1 MTLADIERECT
12 AVDGVVF
19 DFGGVMTVSSKDD
32 EWPVYA
38 YCAKFGVDRAAVDRG
53 WQRYRN
59 LWDGGFISFA
69 ELYGRTF
76 ADAGVTIGA
85 AQLDDLWE
93 LDAADWF
100 RTMRTDTLALMR
112 RLKASGKKL
121 GVLSNLSPESYER
134 LFVPRCAEYRAARR
148 GGDLGSRASLQARG
162 ADLPP
167 HGTQDGPTARPT
179 DLPRR
184 HGGERA
190 RRPRLRLARGSLP
203 AILPKG
209 LKDEH

>member
-59 LWDGGFISFA
+59 LWDGGLISFA

-76 ADAGVTIGA
+76 ADAGVAIGA

-134 LFVPRCAEYRAARR
+134 LFVPRCAEYRALLDAEVISGLELLYKPEEPIYRLMERR
-148 GGDLGSRASLQARG
+148 MG
-162 ADLPP
+162 LPP
-167 HGTQDGPTARPT
+167 TRLIFLDDTEANVLAARAF
-179 DLPRR
+179 
-184 HGGERA
+184 GWRA
-190 RRPRLRLARGSLP
+190 EVYPPFS
-203 AILPKG
+203 PK
-209 LKDEH
+209 D

>member
-1 MTLADIERECT
+1 MTLADIERECA

-19 DFGGVMTVSSKDD
+19 DFGGVMTVSPKDD
-32 EWPVYA
+32 DWPVYA

-59 LWDGGFISFA
+59 LWD
-69 ELYGRTF
+69 F

-134 LFVPRCAEYRAARR
+134 LFVPRCAEYRALLDAEVISGLELLYKPEEPIYRLMERR
-148 GGDLGSRASLQARG
+148 MG
-162 ADLPP
+162 LPP
-167 HGTQDGPTARPT
+167 ARLIFLDDT
-179 DLPRR
+179 EANVLAA
-184 HGGERA
+184 RA
-190 RRPRLRLARGSLP
+190 FGWRAEVYPPFS
-203 AILPKG
+203 PK
-209 LKDEH
+209 D

>member
-1 MTLADIERECT
+1 MTLADIERECA

-19 DFGGVMTVSSKDD
+19 DFGGVMTVSPKDD
-32 EWPVYA
+32 DWPVYA

-76 ADAGVTIGA
+76 ADAGVAIGA

-134 LFVPRCAEYRAARR
+134 LFVPRCAEYRALLDAEVISGLELLYKPEEPIYRLMERR
-148 GGDLGSRASLQARG
+148 MG
-162 ADLPP
+162 LPP
-167 HGTQDGPTARPT
+167 ARLIFLDDT
-179 DLPRR
+179 EANVLAA
-184 HGGERA
+184 RA
-190 RRPRLRLARGSLP
+190 FGWRAEVYPPFS
-203 AILPKG
+203 PK
-209 LKDEH
+209 D

>member
-1 MTLADIERECT
+1 MTLSEIESAC
-12 AVDGVVF
+12 AGVDGVVF
-19 DFGGVMTVSSKDD
+19 DFGGVMTVSPKDD
-32 EWPVYA
+32 DWPVYA

-100 RTMRTDTLALMR
+100 RTLRTDTLALMR

-134 LFVPRCAEYRAARR
+134 LFVPRCAEYRALLDAEVISGLELLYKPEEPIYRLMERR
-148 GGDLGSRASLQARG
+148 MG
-162 ADLPP
+162 LPP
-167 HGTQDGPTARPT
+167 TRLIFLDDTEANVLAARAF
-179 DLPRR
+179 
-184 HGGERA
+184 GWRA
-190 RRPRLRLARGSLP
+190 EVYPPFS
-203 AILPKG
+203 PK
-209 LKDEH
+209 D

>member
-19 DFGGVMTVSSKDD
+19 DFGGVMTVSPKDD
-32 EWPVYA
+32 DWPVYA

-76 ADAGVTIGA
+76 ADAGATISA
-85 AQLDDLWE
+85 AQLDVLWK
-93 LDAADWF
+93 LDAEDWF
-100 RTMRTDTLALMR
+100 RTLRTDTLALMR

-121 GVLSNLSPESYER
+121 GILSNMSPESYER
-134 LFVPRCAEYRAARR
+134 LFVPRCAEYCTLLDAVVISGLEFLFKPEEPIYRLTERRMGLPPARLIFLDDTEANVLAARAF
-148 GGDLGSRASLQARG
+148 GWCSEIY
-162 ADLPP
+162 PP
-167 HGTQDGPTARPT
+167 F
-179 DLPRR
+179 
-184 HGGERA
+184 
-190 RRPRLRLARGSLP
+190 S
-203 AILPKG
+203 PK
-209 LKDEH
+209 D

>member
-1 MTLADIERECT
+1 MTLAGIERKC
-12 AVDGVVF
+12 ADVDGVVF
-19 DFGGVMTVSSKDD
+19 DFGGVMTASPMDD
-32 EWPVYA
+32 DWPVYA

-76 ADAGVTIGA
+76 ADAGATIGA
-85 AQLDDLWE
+85 AQLDVLWE

-100 RTMRTDTLALMR
+100 RTLRTDTLALMR

-134 LFVPRCAEYRAARR
+134 LFVPRCAEYRALLDAEVISGLELLFKPEEPIYRLTERR
-148 GGDLGSRASLQARG
+148 MG
-162 ADLPP
+162 LPP
-167 HGTQDGPTARPT
+167 DRLIFLDDTEANVLAARAF
-179 DLPRR
+179 
-184 HGGERA
+184 GWRA
-190 RRPRLRLARGSLP
+190 EVYPPFS
-203 AILPKG
+203 PK
-209 LKDEH
+209 D

>member
-1 MTLADIERECT
+1 MTLAGIERKCAE
-12 AVDGVVF
+12 VDGVVF
-19 DFGGVMTVSSKDD
+19 DFGGVMTVSPKDD
-32 EWPVYA
+32 DWPVYA

-134 LFVPRCAEYRAARR
+134 LFVPRCAEYRALLDAEVISGLELLYKPEEPIYRLMERR
-148 GGDLGSRASLQARG
+148 MG
-162 ADLPP
+162 LPP
-167 HGTQDGPTARPT
+167 TRLIFLDDTEANVLAARAF
-179 DLPRR
+179 
-184 HGGERA
+184 GWRA
-190 RRPRLRLARGSLP
+190 EVYPPFS
-203 AILPKG
+203 PK
-209 LKDEH
+209 D

>member
-19 DFGGVMTVSSKDD
+19 DFGGVFTVSPKDD
-32 EWPVYA
+32 DWPVYA

-76 ADAGVTIGA
+76 ADAGVAIGA

-134 LFVPRCAEYRAARR
+134 LFVPRCAEYRALLDAEVISGLELLYKPEEPIYRLMERR
-148 GGDLGSRASLQARG
+148 MG
-162 ADLPP
+162 LPP
-167 HGTQDGPTARPT
+167 ARLIFLDDT
-179 DLPRR
+179 EANVLAA
-184 HGGERA
+184 RA
-190 RRPRLRLARGSLP
+190 FGWRAEVYPPFS
-203 AILPKG
+203 PK
-209 LKDEH
+209 D

>member
-1 MTLADIERECT
+1 MTLPEIESACA

-19 DFGGVMTVSSKDD
+19 DFGGVMTVSPKDD
-32 EWPVYA
+32 DWPVYA

-76 ADAGVTIGA
+76 ADAGATIGA
-85 AQLDDLWE
+85 AQLDVLWE

-100 RTMRTDTLALMR
+100 RTLRTDTLALMR
-112 RLKASGKKL
+112 RLKTSGKKL

-134 LFVPRCAEYRAARR
+134 LYVPRCAEYRALLDAEVISGLELLFKPEEPIYRLTERR
-148 GGDLGSRASLQARG
+148 MG
-162 ADLPP
+162 LPP
-167 HGTQDGPTARPT
+167 DRLIFLDDTEANVLAARAF
-179 DLPRR
+179 
-184 HGGERA
+184 GWRA
-190 RRPRLRLARGSLP
+190 EVYPPFS
-203 AILPKG
+203 PK
-209 LKDEH
+209 D

>member
-1 MTLADIERECT
+1 MTLADIERECA

-19 DFGGVMTVSSKDD
+19 DFGGVMTVSPKDD
-32 EWPVYA
+32 DWPVYA

-76 ADAGVTIGA
+76 ADAGATIGA
-85 AQLDDLWE
+85 AQLDVLWE

-134 LFVPRCAEYRAARR
+134 LFVPRCAEYRALLDAEVISGLELLYKPEEPIYRLMERR
-148 GGDLGSRASLQARG
+148 MG
-162 ADLPP
+162 LPP
-167 HGTQDGPTARPT
+167 ARLIFLDDT
-179 DLPRR
+179 EANVLAA
-184 HGGERA
+184 RA
-190 RRPRLRLARGSLP
+190 FGWRAEVYPPFSQE
-203 AILPKG
+203 
-209 LKDEH
+209 D

>member
-1 MTLADIERECT
+1 MTLAGIERKC
-12 AVDGVVF
+12 ADVDGVVF
-19 DFGGVMTVSSKDD
+19 DFGGVMTVSPIDD
-32 EWPVYA
+32 DWPVYA

-76 ADAGVTIGA
+76 SDAGVTIGA
-85 AQLDDLWE
+85 AQLDVLWE

-100 RTMRTDTLALMR
+100 RTLRTDTLALMR

-134 LFVPRCAEYRAARR
+134 LYVPRCAEYRALLDAEVISGLELLFKPEEPIYRLTERR
-148 GGDLGSRASLQARG
+148 MG
-162 ADLPP
+162 LPP
-167 HGTQDGPTARPT
+167 DRLIFLDDTEANVLAARAF
-179 DLPRR
+179 
-184 HGGERA
+184 GWRA
-190 RRPRLRLARGSLP
+190 EVYPPFS
-203 AILPKG
+203 PK
-209 LKDEH
+209 D

>member
-1 MTLADIERECT
+1 MTLADIERECA

-19 DFGGVMTVSSKDD
+19 DFGGVMTVSPKDD
-32 EWPVYA
+32 DWPVYA

-134 LFVPRCAEYRAARR
+134 LFVPRCAEYRALLDAEVISGLELLYKPEEPIYRLMERR
-148 GGDLGSRASLQARG
+148 MG
-162 ADLPP
+162 LPP
-167 HGTQDGPTARPT
+167 ARLIFLDDT
-179 DLPRR
+179 EANVLAA
-184 HGGERA
+184 RA
-190 RRPRLRLARGSLP
+190 FGWRAEVYPPFSQE
-203 AILPKG
+203 
-209 LKDEH
+209 D

>member
-1 MTLADIERECT
+1 MTLADIERECA

-19 DFGGVMTVSSKDD
+19 DFGGVMTVSPKDD
-32 EWPVYA
+32 DWPVYA

-134 LFVPRCAEYRAARR
+134 LFVPRCAEYRALLDAEVISGLEFLFKPEEPIYRLTERR
-148 GGDLGSRASLQARG
+148 MG
-162 ADLPP
+162 LPP
-167 HGTQDGPTARPT
+167 DRLIFLDDTESNVLAARAF
-179 DLPRR
+179 
-184 HGGERA
+184 GWRA
-190 RRPRLRLARGSLP
+190 EVYPPFSQE
-203 AILPKG
+203 
-209 LKDEH
+209 D

>member
-1 MTLADIERECT
+1 MTLAGIESKCAE
-12 AVDGVVF
+12 VDGVVF
-19 DFGGVMTVSSKDD
+19 DFGGVMTVSPKDD
-32 EWPVYA
+32 DWPVYA

-134 LFVPRCAEYRAARR
+134 LFVPRCAEYRALLDAEVISGLDLRYKPEEPIYRLMERR
-148 GGDLGSRASLQARG
+148 MG
-162 ADLPP
+162 LPP
-167 HGTQDGPTARPT
+167 ARLIFLDDT
-179 DLPRR
+179 EANVLAA
-184 HGGERA
+184 RA
-190 RRPRLRLARGSLP
+190 FGWRAEVYPPFS
-203 AILPKG
+203 PK
-209 LKDEH
+209 D

>member
-1 MTLADIERECT
+1 MTLADIERECA

-19 DFGGVMTVSSKDD
+19 DFGGVVTVSPNPDG
-32 EWPVYA
+32 WPIYA

-112 RLKASGKKL
+112 RLKTSGKKL

-134 LFVPRCAEYRAARR
+134 LFVPRCAEYRALLDAEVISGLELLYKPEEPIYRLMERR
-148 GGDLGSRASLQARG
+148 MG
-162 ADLPP
+162 LPP
-167 HGTQDGPTARPT
+167 TRLIFLDDTEANVLAARAF
-179 DLPRR
+179 
-184 HGGERA
+184 GWRA
-190 RRPRLRLARGSLP
+190 EVYPPFS
-203 AILPKG
+203 PK
-209 LKDEH
+209 D

>member
-1 MTLADIERECT
+1 MTLAGIERKC
-12 AVDGVVF
+12 ADVDGVVF
-19 DFGGVMTVSSKDD
+19 DFGGVMTASPMDD
-32 EWPVYA
+32 DWPVYA

-76 ADAGVTIGA
+76 ADAGVAIGA

-134 LFVPRCAEYRAARR
+134 LFVPRCAEYRALLDAEVISGLELLYKPEEPIYRLMERR
-148 GGDLGSRASLQARG
+148 MG
-162 ADLPP
+162 LPP
-167 HGTQDGPTARPT
+167 ARLIFLDDT
-179 DLPRR
+179 EANVLAA
-184 HGGERA
+184 RA
-190 RRPRLRLARGSLP
+190 FGWRAEVYPPFS
-203 AILPKG
+203 PK
-209 LKDEH
+209 D

>member
-1 MTLADIERECT
+1 MTLPEIERACA

-19 DFGGVMTVSSKDD
+19 DFGGVVTVSPNTDD
-32 EWPVYA
+32 WPIYP

-76 ADAGVTIGA
+76 ADAGATIDA
-85 AQLDDLWE
+85 AQLDVLWE

-100 RTMRTDTLALMR
+100 RTLRTDTLALMR

-134 LFVPRCAEYRAARR
+134 LFVPRCAEYRALLDAEVISGLELLFKPEEPIYRLTER
-148 GGDLGSRASLQARG
+148 KMS
-162 ADLPP
+162 LPP
-167 HGTQDGPTARPT
+167 DRLIFLDDTEANVLAARAF
-179 DLPRR
+179 
-184 HGGERA
+184 GWRA
-190 RRPRLRLARGSLP
+190 EVYPPFS
-203 AILPKG
+203 PK
-209 LKDEH
+209 D

>member
-1 MTLADIERECT
+1 MTLPEIERGCA

-19 DFGGVMTVSSKDD
+19 DFGGVMTVSPKDD
-32 EWPVYA
+32 DWPVYA

-76 ADAGVTIGA
+76 ADAGVAIGA

-134 LFVPRCAEYRAARR
+134 LFVPRCAEYRALLDAEVISGLELLYKPEEPIYRLMERR
-148 GGDLGSRASLQARG
+148 MG
-162 ADLPP
+162 LPP
-167 HGTQDGPTARPT
+167 ARLIFLDDT
-179 DLPRR
+179 EANVLAA
-184 HGGERA
+184 RA
-190 RRPRLRLARGSLP
+190 FGWRAEVYPPFS
-203 AILPKG
+203 PK
-209 LKDEH
+209 D

>member
-1 MTLADIERECT
+1 MTLADIERECA

-19 DFGGVMTVSSKDD
+19 DFGGVMTVSPKDD
-32 EWPVYA
+32 DWPVYA

-69 ELYGRTF
+69 ELYRRTF

-134 LFVPRCAEYRAARR
+134 LFVPRCAEYRALLDAEVISGLELLYKPEEPIYRLMERR
-148 GGDLGSRASLQARG
+148 MG
-162 ADLPP
+162 LPP
-167 HGTQDGPTARPT
+167 ARLIFLDDT
-179 DLPRR
+179 EANVLAA
-184 HGGERA
+184 RA
-190 RRPRLRLARGSLP
+190 FGWRAEVYPPFS
-203 AILPKG
+203 PK
-209 LKDEH
+209 D

>member
-134 LFVPRCAEYRAARR
+134 LFVPRCAEYRALLDAEVISGLELLYKPEEPIYRLMERR
-148 GGDLGSRASLQARG
+148 MG
-162 ADLPP
+162 LPP
-167 HGTQDGPTARPT
+167 TRLIFLDDTEANVLAARAF
-179 DLPRR
+179 
-184 HGGERA
+184 GWRA
-190 RRPRLRLARGSLP
+190 EVYPPFS
-203 AILPKG
+203 PK
-209 LKDEH
+209 D